1 MKLLPIG
8 VGDMFVKDVKK
19 GSTGFLI
26 ISGDQKTLVD
36 CPGYV
41 RALLKLA
48 CDKSDSDINLHEIND
63 VIFTHLHDDH
73 VNGLSEFGFYSYF
86 IRKYRDFFV
95 EHGVIEKNSIIK
107 KPSLYS
113 TKENLRDVWEK
124 RLSAGMGKLLD
135 ENGDIKNMKLNDY
148 FNPVELTFD
157 KKNKIGNLEIEI
169 KPTNHFI
176 SCFALKIT
184 YHGKTLGISSDT
196 AYYPELI
203 DWLSNSDMILH
214 ETNYGS
220 THTPYE
226 KLADYVS
233 RHPSIK
239 NKIFLYHYPGDFD
252 PKKSKI
258 PFLEQG
264 KIYEI

>member
-8 VGDMFVKDVKK
+8 VGDMFVKDIKR

-48 CDKSDSDINLHEIND
+48 CDKSGMNINLHEINHV
-63 VIFTHLHDDH
+63 VITHLHDDH
-73 VNGLSEFGFYSYF
+73 VNGLSELGFYFYF

-95 EHGVIEKNSIIK
+95 EHGVIEENSTVK
-107 KPSLYS
+107 KPNLYS
-113 TKENLRDVWEK
+113 TKENLRDIWDK
-124 RLSAGMGKLLD
+124 RLSAGMDKLLD
-135 ENGDIKNMKLNDY
+135 ENGVIKNMKLGDY
-148 FNPVELTFD
+148 FNPSELSFD
-157 KKNKIGNLEIEI
+157 KKNKVGNLEVEI

-176 SCFALKIT
+176 PCFALKIS
-184 YHGKTLGISSDT
+184 YQGKTLGISSDT
-196 AYYPELI
+196 AYDPNLI
-203 DWLSNSDMILH
+203 DWLSSSDMILH
-214 ETNYGS
+214 EINYGL

-233 RHPSIK
+233 RHSSIK
-239 NKIFLYHYPGDFD
+239 NKILLYHCPGDFD
-252 PKKSKI
+252 SKKSEI
-258 PFLEQG
+258 PLLRQG